1 VDLVYDI
8 RVIVL
13 ALTVFAAGCSSGSD
27 GADESQPPPSPPAND
42 APSQNVAPPQESAAV
57 SALFVLGDSL
67 SDVGNAAGAADFVL
81 GKAVDPPTI
90 GLCNPADVLVLSRGC
105 EDVIYRKSRVSDG
118 PVAVEHLAM
127 DLGFQALGASF
138 HVVPNRPSKGGNYA
152 VASAKARGPGAED
165 LARQVDVLLLDQAKL
180 PTTALV
186 VVMIGGN
193 DAIDALQAVVGG
205 GPSSGSASTLIV
217 STAVAAIGD
226 GLERLLDF
234 GARRLVVA
242 NVPDLASLPSVQATA
257 RSNADPA
264 AVLAAAAAV
273 SESFNQQLAARLDQ
287 IASKRA
293 WDSPQSPVLVRF
305 DLRAA
310 LEAARQAASG
320 RGNNTTDA
328 CFDSEAYRDS
338 SLAERTF
345 HANCKPLMAGS
356 APRFDEFVFWDG
368 IHPTGVTH
376 AALGAALA
384 AQVKA
389 DLRL

>member
-1 VDLVYDI
+1 MCDI
-8 RVIVL
+8 RLIAL
-13 ALTVFAAGCSSGSD
+13 ALAVFASGCSSGSD
-27 GADESQPPPSPPAND
+27 GVDASQPPATPPAND
-42 APSQNVAPPQESAAV
+42 APTQNVGSPQASAAV

-81 GKAVDPPTI
+81 GKTVDPPTV
-90 GLCNPADVLVLSRGC
+90 GLCNPADVLVLTRGC

-127 DLGFQALGASF
+127 ELGFQTLGASF
-138 HVVPNRPSKGGNYA
+138 HVVPNRPGKGGDYA

-165 LARQVDVLLLDQAKL
+165 LARQVVVLLLDQTRL

-193 DAIDALQAVVGG
+193 DAIDALQAVVAGEPG
-205 GPSSGSASTLIV
+205 AASASTMIV
-217 STAVAAIGD
+217 STAVNAIGN

-234 GARRLVVA
+234 GARRLAVA
-242 NVPDLASLPSVQATA
+242 NVPDLAALPSVQATA
-257 RSNADPA
+257 RSSADPA
-264 AVLAAAAAV
+264 AVLAAATAV
-273 SESFNQQLAARLDQ
+273 TETFNQQLAARLDQ

-293 WDSPQSPVLVRF
+293 WDSPQPPVFVRF

-310 LEAARQAASG
+310 LDAARQAATA
-320 RGNNTTDA
+320 RGDNTTDA

-338 SLAERTF
+338 TLAQRTF
-345 HANCKPLMAGS
+345 HVDCKPLMAG
-356 APRFDEFVFWDG
+356 APPRFDEFVFWDG

-384 AQVKA
+384 AQVQS
-389 DLRL
+389 DLHL